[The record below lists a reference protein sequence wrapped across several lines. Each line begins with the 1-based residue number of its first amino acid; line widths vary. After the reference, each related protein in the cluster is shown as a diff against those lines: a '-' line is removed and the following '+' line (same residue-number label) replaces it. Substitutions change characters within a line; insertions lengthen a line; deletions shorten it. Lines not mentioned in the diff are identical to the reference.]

1 MSNMRLKVTE
11 ASWRSFGRTLEVTL
25 YLSSIWMSHLRT
37 TVCFFSFVKFYDDV
51 TQKVVE
57 MIDFRKMSLEGIVD
71 AFYDM

>member
-1 MSNMRLKVTE
+1 MITAKTYCLIAVKLFES
-11 ASWRSFGRTLEVTL
+11 
-25 YLSSIWMSHLRT
+25 YT

-57 MIDFRKMSLEGIVD
+57 IIDFRKLSLEGIVD

>member
-1 MSNMRLKVTE
+1 MCN
-11 ASWRSFGRTLEVTL
+11 
-25 YLSSIWMSHLRT
+25 

-57 MIDFRKMSLEGIVD
+57 IIDFCKKFLEGMVD